1 MNLKEIDIV
10 KGFMPSNEGMA
21 LLKWAEKFSSIGPIL
36 EIGTYCGKSTL
47 YLCAGAKNNN
57 ENVFTIDH
65 HSGSEEHQL
74 NEEYFDEEIY
84 DQTINAI
91 NTLPIFIKNVNK
103 FKATNIIP
111 IVSDS
116 KKVSLNWSTNLGMV
130 FIDGGHSYESANT
143 DYISWEPYIAK
154 KGALVIHDIFENPKD
169 GGQAP
174 YEIYKK
180 ALNNGYKLYGRV
192 ATIACL
198 IKI

>member
-1 MNLKEIDIV
+1 MNLRAIEEI
-10 KGFMPSNEGMA
+10 KGFMPPNEGVA
-21 LLKWAEKFSSIGPIL
+21 LMNWAKKFSNIGQIL
-36 EIGTYCGKSTL
+36 EIGTYCGKSSL
-47 YLCAGAKNNN
+47 YLSAGAKNNN

-65 HSGSEEHQL
+65 HFGSEEHQL
-74 NEEYFDEEIY
+74 NEEYFDEEVY

-116 KKVSLNWSTNLGMV
+116 KKVSLNWSTYLGMV

-143 DYISWEPYIAK
+143 DYISWEPYITQ

-169 GGQAP
+169 GGRAP

-180 ALNNGYKLYGRV
+180 ALNNGYKLYERV

>member
-1 MNLKEIDIV
+1 MTFKISQPREAI
-10 KGFMPSNEGMA
+10 K
-21 LLKWAEKFSSIGPIL
+21 
-36 EIGTYCGKSTL
+36 
-47 YLCAGAKNNN
+47 AG
-57 ENVFTIDH
+57 I
-65 HSGSEEHQL
+65 
-74 NEEYFDEEIY
+74 
-84 DQTINAI
+84 
-91 NTLPIFIKNVNK
+91 
-103 FKATNIIP
+103 ATNIIP

-180 ALNNGYKLYGRV
+180 ALNNGYKLHERV

>member
-1 MNLKEIDIV
+1 MEVNLLDNYPKSQRPIKDRGLKV
-10 KGFMPSNEGMA
+10 K
-21 LLKWAEKFSSIGPIL
+21 
-36 EIGTYCGKSTL
+36 
-47 YLCAGAKNNN
+47 
-57 ENVFTIDH
+57 
-65 HSGSEEHQL
+65 EEHREIARQFGK
-74 NEEYFDEEIY
+74 EYFDEEIY
-84 DQTINAI
+84 DQNINAI

-111 IVSDS
+111 IVSNS
-116 KKVSLNWSTNLGMV
+116 KKVSLNWSTNLGML

-180 ALNNGYKLYGRV
+180 ALNNGYKLHERV